1 MFVLPESLRRLPQGA
16 AVVPGHAARELC
28 VREIQRLRATT
39 RRAAQFWW
47 HDPDNSQQP
56 PLPFADQFENSRP
69 RGRQGG
75 QAGPRHL
82 ALRLTKV
89 RRINPCQPEL
99 LPAAALDIGEERIA
113 VHNGDDKPGQ
123 LARGG
128 LLGQR
133 LSDRGQ
139 PTKRQ
144 QQDSQPSPSQPSK
157 SLRDTSG

>member
-28 VREIQRLRATT
+28 VSEIQRLRAIIC
-39 RRAAQFWW
+39 RAAQLGR
-47 HDPDNSQQP
+47 HDPDNSLQT

-69 RGRQGG
+69 RGSQGG

-99 LPAAALDIGEERIA
+99 LPAAALDIGNERVA
-113 VHNGDDKPGQ
+113 VYNGGDESGQ
-123 LARGG
+123 LARKG
-128 LLGQR
+128 LRGPR
-133 LSDRGQ
+133 LSMRGEH
-139 PTKRQ
+139 TE
-144 QQDSQPSPSQPSK
+144 
-157 SLRDTSG
+157 